1 MSQDHRLQQ
10 QRFELKY
17 LVEESQTPAIRD
29 FVSSHL
35 ELDDYGVGRPNL
47 SYSVHSLYLDSSDLH
62 THQASVNGTKNRF
75 KLRLRYYDDQPGSPV
90 FFEVKGRVDNCI
102 LKRRCGV
109 RRDAVAPLLNGQW
122 PAADQFFTTEPRHFA
137 ALERFLLL
145 ANSLNARPKAH
156 NAYLREALV
165 SPHDNSVRVTF
176 DRNVRIEPHFDLT
189 AVVTMREPVSVYSP
203 VVILE
208 LKFTDRFPNWFND
221 LVQHFNLMQSSAQKY
236 SGGVLLLGESSFD
249 EQSVFDNTPFAP
261 PVQTSGAAEMIWAEM

>member
-1 MSQDHRLQQ
+1 MPQDHRLQQ

-122 PAADQFFTTEPRHFA
+122 PAANQFFTTEPRHFA

-156 NAYLREALV
+156 NTYLREAWV

-176 DRNVRIEPHFDLT
+176 DRNVRIEPHFDLN

-221 LVQHFNLMQSSAQKY
+221 LVQHFNLMQTSAQKY
-236 SGGVLLLGESSFD
+236 SGGVLLLGESCFD
-249 EQSVFDNTPFAP
+249 EKSVFDNVPFAP
-261 PVQTSGAAEMIWAEM
+261 PVAASGAAEMIWAEM